1 MLKLMRQHF
10 PAYAV
15 LALCALAAAVAAPG
29 SAARAQTTASA
40 ALARANA
47 AIPQSARIQPAE
59 LDTLIRSDK
68 APTILQVGF
77 ATLYQQGHIKGA
89 IFSGPA
95 STEAGRK
102 LLREKAA
109 HLDRGKLLVIYC
121 GCCPWPHC
129 PNIHP
134 AYEMLR
140 KMGFTDLK
148 VLYIPHN
155 FGTDW
160 VMLGY
165 PTSRPG

>member
-1 MLKLMRQHF
+1 MLKVMRRPF

-15 LALCALAAAVAAPG
+15 LALSAILSVIAFPG
-29 SAARAQTTASA
+29 SALAQTAASA
-40 ALARANA
+40 ELAKANE
-47 AIPQSARIQPAE
+47 AIPQSARMQPAE
-59 LDTLIRSDK
+59 LETLIRSDK

-77 ATLYQQGHIKGA
+77 DTLYKQGHIEGA
-89 IFSGPA
+89 VFAGPA
-95 STEAGRK
+95 GREEGRK
-102 LLREKAA
+102 LLRRKAE

-165 PTSRPG
+165 PTARPD